1 MNQRHSFFT
10 SSYRSPASNRLLAAK
25 TGGAARHSLHLDG
38 KATDAPIRGRDLAAL
53 HKAAL
58 RAGGGA
64 GYYPDS
70 QFVHMDTGRLRH
82 W

>member
-10 SSYRSPASNRLLAAK
+10 SSYRSPASNRLLAEK

-53 HKAAL
+53 HAG
-58 RAGGGA
+58 GGGA

-70 QFVHMDTGRLRH
+70 QFVHMDTGRLRRR
-82 W
+82 